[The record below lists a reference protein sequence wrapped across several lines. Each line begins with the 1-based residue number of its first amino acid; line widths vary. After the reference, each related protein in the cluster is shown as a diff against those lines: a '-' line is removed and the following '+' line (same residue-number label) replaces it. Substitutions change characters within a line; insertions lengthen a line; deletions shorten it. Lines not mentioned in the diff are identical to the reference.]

1 MPTGSK
7 AREGRRGS
15 GITDRKTVEHI
26 DELVGLLPL
35 PTLSPEDVARRLGTS
50 PWWVREQARAGR
62 VDHLRLGKG
71 RIRFLPEHVHELIA
85 LFTVSATE
93 STAVGSTTPSVPAS
107 LAALGATHR
116 SQRAHGTHPVDGP

>member
-1 MPTGSK
+1 MPTDSK

-15 GITDRKTVEHI
+15 GITDRQTVERI

-35 PTLSPEDVARRLGTS
+35 PTLSPEDVAQRLGTS

-71 RIRFLPEHVHELIA
+71 RIRFLPEQVHGLIA
-85 LFTVSATE
+85 LCTVSATE
-93 STAVGSTTPSVPAS
+93 STADGSTTLSVPAS
-107 LAALGATHR
+107 LAALGATRR

>member
-1 MPTGSK
+1 MPTDSR

-15 GITDRKTVEHI
+15 GMTNRQNAERIE
-26 DELVGLLPL
+26 ELALLLPV
-35 PTLSPEDVARRLGTS
+35 PTLSPEDVAQRLGTS

-71 RIRFLPEHVHELIA
+71 RIRFLPEHVHELVA
-85 LFTVSATE
+85 LCTVEATE
-93 STAVGSTTPSVPAS
+93 STVGGATTSSVPPS
-107 LAALGATHR
+107 LAALGATRR